1 MRELA
6 ALQARFGSG
15 LDAPDAGA
23 GALEIFVGEPEQVRN
38 RFGIYRGNT
47 LANAAR
53 ALGAAYPVI
62 EKIVGAEF
70 FSGLAREYKTRFPS
84 RDGDLNEYGASF
96 AAFLADFPPAGEMPY
111 LAEVA
116 RLEWQVHRAHYAV
129 DPAPFD
135 AARLATIAPE
145 HQLLL
150 RPRLHPACHVLHSA
164 YPLARL
170 WEVHQDTFTN
180 EFEVDFSRGPTYA
193 LVFRPRF
200 RVEVAQIGDAEAAFL
215 AAAIEGET
223 LGTALAA
230 AQSRKPSFDLGR
242 SLSEWVESSVI
253 VDFKLNEEG

>member
-1 MRELA
+1 MRELG
-6 ALQARFGSG
+6 ALQTQFGSG

-23 GALEIFVGEPEQVRN
+23 GGAEIFVGEPEQVRS

-47 LANAAR
+47 TANAVK

-70 FSGLAREYKTRFPS
+70 FSGLAGEYESRFHS
-84 RDGDLNEYGASF
+84 VSGDLNEYGASF
-96 AAFLADFPPAGEMPY
+96 AAFLAGFPPAAEMPY

-116 RLEWQVHRAHYAV
+116 RLEWQVHRAHYAA

-135 AARLATIAPE
+135 PARLASVPPE
-145 HQLLL
+145 HQLQL
-150 RPRLHPACHVLHSA
+150 RPRPHPACHILHSA

-170 WEVHQDTFTN
+170 WEVHQDRFSG
-180 EFEVDFSRGPTYA
+180 EFEVDFSQGPTHA

-215 AAAIEGET
+215 AAALEGKT
-223 LGTALAA
+223 LETALAA

-253 VDFKLNEEG
+253 VDFKLNGG